1 MGIIKVGIDIHGVI
15 DQDPNLFAAFS
26 KMLTENGHQVHIL
39 TGREVNDY
47 IIDRLRDFNISYNQI
62 FSITSYHKKIGTY
75 IAYKNGDRTQ
85 PLIDSYKWD
94 SSKAIYCASEKLHF
108 HIDDSVVYEKY
119 FINTCTR
126 YLRYTPELR
135 EVILT
140 LLNGGK
146 FAYA

>member
-62 FSITSYHKKIGTY
+62 FSITSYH
-75 IAYKNGDRTQ
+75 
-85 PLIDSYKWD
+85 
-94 SSKAIYCASEKLHF
+94 
-108 HIDDSVVYEKY
+108 
-119 FINTCTR
+119 
-126 YLRYTPELR
+126 
-135 EVILT
+135 
-140 LLNGGK
+140 
-146 FAYA
+146 